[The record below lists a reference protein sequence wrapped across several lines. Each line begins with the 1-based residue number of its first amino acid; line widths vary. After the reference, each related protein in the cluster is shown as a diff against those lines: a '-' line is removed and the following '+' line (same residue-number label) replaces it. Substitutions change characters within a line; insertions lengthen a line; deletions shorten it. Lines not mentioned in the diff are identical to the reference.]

1 MTPQL
6 VQLELPK
13 FQLDSSTSFE
23 SALQSMGLDLPF
35 SEASDFTGIVADP
48 SVYISRIVQKSF
60 LSVDEKGTEA
70 SSATSETIST
80 KGPPEFTSMLVDRPF
95 LFMIR
100 NKKFPIN
107 YEMLFMAKV
116 EDLKK

>member
-13 FQLDSSTSFE
+13 FQLDSSTFFE
-23 SALQSMGLDLPF
+23 SALQSMGMDLPF

-48 SVYISRIVQKSF
+48 SVYISRVVQKSF

-70 SSATSETIST
+70 SSAKSETIST
-80 KGPPEFTSMLVDRPF
+80 KGPHEFTSMLLDRPF

-116 EDLKK
+116 VDLTK